1 LHKLFNGEKDSP
13 VYQQLI
19 YAYTIYRYVQSQK
32 ESQQKTKEYISH
44 ATELLAYGIYK
55 YLERELT
62 NIDSSDKLAA
72 AYQFAIDIV
81 DQIIEAQVELYQQQD
96 KSFSYSGYFRKAR
109 CRFEYNLKASIVDDD
124 SIVEKLSKISA
135 R

>member
-1 LHKLFNGEKDSP
+1 VTEEG
-13 VYQQLI
+13 
-19 YAYTIYRYVQSQK
+19 YTIYRYVQSQK

-55 YLERELT
+55 YLEGDLMS
-62 NIDSSDKLAA
+62 IDSSDKLAE

-81 DQIIEAQVELYQQQD
+81 DQIIGAQIELYQRQD

-109 CRFEYNLKASIVDDD
+109 CRFEYNLRAGIVDDD
-124 SIVEKLSKISA
+124 SIVEKLLKIFL
-135 R
+135 